1 MDNPPNEQSAKH
13 SRLAIFAFVFSLL
26 AAIFFALGLMMGR
39 LSDPYII
46 ATLAAALISLVF
58 AIAVLLKRKN
68 KKRLA
73 VFAIIISLLTMA
85 AFAFVVIS
93 VFIIFGM
100 AISSFSSLLGR

>member
-13 SRLAIFAFVFSLL
+13 SRLAIVAFVFSLL
-26 AAIFFALGLMMGR
+26 AAIFLALGLMIGR
-39 LSDPYII
+39 LSAPYII
-46 ATLAAALISLVF
+46 ATMAAALISLVL

-73 VFAIIISLLTMA
+73 VFAITISLLTVA
-85 AFAFVVIS
+85 AFVFVAIS
-93 VFIIFGM
+93 ALVIFGM